1 MSGRHDGSA
10 FFNQPKIRNM
20 KQFSKFTV
28 ATLFAVLCGIA
39 GAQTAAGGTA
49 PTKAQ
54 AASTDPIVKARADE
68 RAARKVYNDK
78 VAAAKKARDAKV
90 KVAVD
95 QAEADAKA
103 QGKDPLVAKRD
114 AKKKATEA
122 AKPEYDAVVK
132 AAKQERDAAVAAAKK
147 QASAAAPKR

>member
-1 MSGRHDGSA
+1 MSGQHDSSSL
-10 FFNQPKIRNM
+10 FNQPKVRNM

-54 AASTDPIVKARADE
+54 AASTDPIVEARAEE
-68 RAARKVYNDK
+68 RAARKTYNEK
-78 VAAAKKARDAKV
+78 VAAAKKARDGKV
-90 KVAVD
+90 NAAVD
-95 QAEADAKA
+95 QAMAEAKA

-122 AKPEYDAVVK
+122 AKPDYDAAVK
-132 AAKQERDAAVAAAKK
+132 AAKQERDTAVAAARK